1 MKILGLI
8 MEINPLHN
16 GHIYFI
22 NQAKALTNPD
32 ITIVVMSSNF
42 TMRGETMIIDKFK
55 RTELLLDNGIDLVF
69 ELPFISTVNSAD
81 FFGLNAI
88 NILKDLQTTH
98 IAFGAELSD
107 LTKLKSISNILK
119 SKKFN
124 NEIQNFLKDGNS
136 YASSALKTL
145 TLLTDDKEI
154 ITNFALPN
162 NTLAIQYISAADKLN
177 YPLEFFPIKRIGNN
191 YYDKNITSK
200 IVSATAIR
208 ELIKNQAP
216 LNKFVPNDVAVYPFV
231 DLDIVEEKLFHL
243 LKFTFINQSC
253 KEIANIYGIDE
264 GLENRILSTLNE
276 SSSYSSF
283 MDKVTNKRYS
293 YYRIQRTILH
303 ILLNTPKHL
312 QNQSNYYLRMLGSN
326 ETGLKYINF
335 LPKDIKKN
343 IITSF
348 KNIQD
353 NIIVDFEIKSTKLYD
368 LLTNKE
374 NFIKEYKVPIK
385 KGEKN
390 VN

>member
-32 ITIVVMSSNF
+32 ITIAVMSSNF

-69 ELPFISTVNSAD
+69 ELPFISTVNNAD

-88 NILKDLQTTH
+88 SILKDLQTTH

-200 IVSATAIR
+200 IASATAIR

-216 LNKFVPNDVAVYPFV
+216 LNKFVPNNVAVYPFV

-253 KEIANIYGIDE
+253 KEIANIYGVDE

-283 MDKVTNKRYS
+283 MDKVTSKRYS

-374 NFIKEYKVPIK
+374 SFIKEYKIPIK